1 MEGARPPHRAREG
14 PLRGR
19 PRARA
24 RDTEAPES
32 ATWRL
37 SSPIYMARLACFWG
51 SSRGAAPQEAGRHP
65 RAGGLQ
71 HAGLCFSRGRPT
83 EPV

>member
-19 PRARA
+19 PKARA

-37 SSPIYMARLACFWG
+37 SSPIYMARLA
-51 SSRGAAPQEAGRHP
+51 
-65 RAGGLQ
+65 
-71 HAGLCFSRGRPT
+71 
-83 EPV
+83 